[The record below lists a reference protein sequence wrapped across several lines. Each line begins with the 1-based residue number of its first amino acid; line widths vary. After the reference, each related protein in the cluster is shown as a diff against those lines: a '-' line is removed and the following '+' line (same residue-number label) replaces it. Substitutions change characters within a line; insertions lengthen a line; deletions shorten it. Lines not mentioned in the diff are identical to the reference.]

1 MTFKKQLI
9 RGIIIMLLINQKSK
23 MSKFTKDLLEASKD
37 FLKNSK
43 GSFLRTLIY
52 TIGHF
57 IIAITCLMLLADV
70 SFLIALTDAIIEP
83 LANSIW
89 YFILDK
95 WWTRKNKS
103 Q

>member
-1 MTFKKQLI
+1 
-9 RGIIIMLLINQKSK
+9 

-57 IIAITCLMLLADV
+57 IIAITCLMLIADI

-83 LANSIW
+83 VANSLW

-103 Q
+103 

>member
-1 MTFKKQLI
+1 MTE
-9 RGIIIMLLINQKSK
+9 
-23 MSKFTKDLLEASKD
+23 FTKGLLETSKS

-43 GSFLRTLIY
+43 GSLVRTLIY

-57 IIAITCLMLLADV
+57 VIAITCLMSIADV
-70 SFLIALTDAIIEP
+70 TFLIAVTDAIIEP

-95 WWTRKNKS
+95 WWTRKNAN
-103 Q
+103 